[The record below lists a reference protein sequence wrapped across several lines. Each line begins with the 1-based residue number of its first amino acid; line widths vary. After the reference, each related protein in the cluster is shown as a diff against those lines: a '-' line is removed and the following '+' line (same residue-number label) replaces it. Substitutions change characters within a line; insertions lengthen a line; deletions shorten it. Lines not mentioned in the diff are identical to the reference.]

1 VFSLEKVSSILIR
14 RSYMRMRLF
23 MTIGACLA
31 LYGCN
36 NNNAVNDQS
45 AIISDSK
52 ITGSE
57 SRVVSAASS
66 ETSQIKAVE
75 KNIKSDE
82 LKSKEEVF
90 IFTGDSVTS
99 SQTLSSQ
106 FHTILVSENWDRP
119 SELKALIHFP
129 VKVKEVVYLSG
140 KCDSKCTQFIVRDY
154 VSLRPVLAALHNSWT
169 AEPEPGYEEYAPSP
183 FGAMSKNSY
192 GVWFMGDCPHVDEVV
207 LGSSNKIESINVDTA
222 GLAENK
228 SMKYSVAGTCK

>member
-1 VFSLEKVSSILIR
+1 MKFTFYILLAVLTLA
-14 RSYMRMRLF
+14 SC
-23 MTIGACLA
+23 TKAPDPTLA
-31 LYGCN
+31 LPLK
-36 NNNAVNDQS
+36 NDALLQCYK
-45 AIISDSK
+45 DTDCK
-52 ITGSE
+52 GN
-57 SRVVSAASS
+57 RVCDDGKCMNPSAA
-66 ETSQIKAVE
+66 
-75 KNIKSDE
+75 
-82 LKSKEEVF
+82 
-90 IFTGDSVTS
+90 S

-222 GLAENK
+222 GLAENE
-228 SMKYSVAGTCK
+228 SMKNSVAGTCK